1 MFLKLFKIIIVF
13 IKGGIF
19 RIFENKRYTENYIEC
34 VIFSKDR
41 PIQLNALLESFYKNC
56 SDDIRFIVLYKYSDE
71 KFRIAYNELSKI
83 YFEKKILFVEE
94 NNFRVD
100 LLNILSN
107 INSKYLFFLV
117 DDIIF
122 KSQFTFNNYLS
133 LNNRDKYILSLR
145 LGKNLNFSF
154 TKAKPQKLPNF
165 EIVDDF
171 FSWNFRK
178 SELDWAYTF
187 SVDGNLYNTNQIKL
201 MSSLVDF
208 NGPNS
213 YESNMNFYRI
223 LFYLKNG
230 LCFEKS
236 KLVNVSLNRVQ
247 DEILNLSGN
256 YNIDEL
262 SVIWSNNLKID
273 VTKFCDIENE
283 SAHIEVENLLL
294 VKRE

>member
-13 IKGGIF
+13 INSVIF
-19 RIFENKRYTENYIEC
+19 RILENKKYTENYIEC

-56 SDDIRFIVLYKYSDE
+56 TDDIRFIVLFKYSDE
-71 KFRIAYNELSKI
+71 KFRTAYNELSQI
-83 YFEKKILFVEE
+83 YFEKKIILVEE

-145 LGKNLNFSF
+145 LGNNLNFSF
-154 TKAKPQKLPNF
+154 TKSKPQKLPNF

-187 SVDGNLYNTNQIKL
+187 SVDGNLYITNQIKL

-223 LFYLKNG
+223 LFYLKRG
-230 LCFEKS
+230 LCFKKS

-262 SVIWSNNLKID
+262 CKIWSNNLKID
-273 VTKFCDIENE
+273 VTKFSDIENE

-294 VKRE
+294 VNRE